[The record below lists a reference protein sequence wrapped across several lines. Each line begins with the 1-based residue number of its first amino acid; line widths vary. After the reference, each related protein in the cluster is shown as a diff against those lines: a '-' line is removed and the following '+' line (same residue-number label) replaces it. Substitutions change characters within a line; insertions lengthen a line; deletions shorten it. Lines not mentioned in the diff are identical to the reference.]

1 MVVSLIECGS
11 IFRALE
17 FGFLV
22 NVLKAE
28 DFVCVY
34 VHVCVHGDVLSL
46 SLCILTTSDWT
57 VKYLW

>member
-28 DFVCVY
+28 DFVCVCMCM
-34 VHVCVHGDVLSL
+34 CVVMFSL
-46 SLCILTTSDWT
+46 SFYTDRPALIADG
-57 VKYLW
+57 